1 MLRLDDNRTGLRH
14 EPLARARGRPPDH
27 RRSAWP
33 RSPRARHD
41 SPYRRR
47 CADATQSLERGGR
60 LCATGLACVAVST
73 SAGAMGQGER
83 RRPIRAWAR
92 DDANLCAHNSLCAG
106 VRMRKHSYMR
116 PCAYACPAVIN
127 DPNLGSSMLF
137 ASREPV
143 MRRPSPCAI
152 FVAGRAASPRC
163 AR

>member
-1 MLRLDDNRTGLRH
+1 MTIVPDSDTSPWLELGGGLRTIGG
-14 EPLARARGRPPDH
+14 RRGLGRLVPGTTL
-27 RRSAWP
+27 RTAG
-33 RSPRARHD
+33 
-41 SPYRRR
+41 
-47 CADATQSLERGGR
+47 DAPTQHKSSERGGR
-60 LCATGLACVAVST
+60 LSVTGFACVAVST
-73 SAGAMGQGER
+73 SAGAIGQGER

-106 VRMRKHSYMR
+106 VRMREHSYMR